1 MKLVK
6 TKLNE
11 LLYYIHDD
19 NYKNYLMLKLIYTYG
34 RNASEIFK
42 LHVNDID
49 TVDDNI
55 TFKIPTGTVTYP
67 LISAVKDELVGYIYD
82 QELNTDDY
90 IFRGS
95 DEAMEIVIKKL
106 NYYLDR
112 TVESLNRTVEFNSP
126 KLTTKDFKIL
136 RGQHLF
142 LDGAN
147 LHTIHDLYKN
157 SNIQST
163 KKNIDYN
170 RLLELKFPCDD
181 LDKVFNQFTDFN
193 LYTDERFDDSDIF
206 TVGDETESI
215 IIELDYREQTI
226 NLISDE
232 NELTSKIE
240 EVPPADLC
248 RMLRHMD
255 TGNFRFIN
263 GLRFIKN

>member
-1 MKLVK
+1 MKLIK

-19 NYKNYLMLKLIYTYG
+19 NFKNYLMLKLIYTYG
-34 RNASEIFK
+34 RNASEIFNLK
-42 LHVNDID
+42 VKDID
-49 TVDDNI
+49 SVEDTI
-55 TFKIPTGTVTYP
+55 LFHIPTGTVSYP
-67 LISAVKDELVGYIYD
+67 LIPVVKDDLLGYIYD
-82 QELNTDDY
+82 MELESGDY
-90 IFRGS
+90 IFRRP

-112 TVESLNRTVEFNSP
+112 TVDSLNKAIEFGSP

-136 RGQHLF
+136 RGQHLY
-142 LDGAN
+142 LDGAD
-147 LHTIHDLYKN
+147 LHTIHSLYCN

-163 KKNIDYN
+163 KKNIGYDE
-170 RLLELKFPCDD
+170 LLAIKFPCDSIE
-181 LDKVFNQFTDFN
+181 KVFSKYTDFN
-193 LYTDERFDDSDIF
+193 LYSDERFDDSDLF

-215 IIELDYREQTI
+215 IIELDYSEQTI

-232 NELTSKIE
+232 NDLTSKIE

-248 RMLRHMD
+248 RMLRGMD

>member
-1 MKLVK
+1 MKLIK
-6 TKLNE
+6 TKFNE
-11 LLYYIHDD
+11 LLYYIHED
-19 NYKNYLMLKLIYTYG
+19 NYKNYLMLKIIYTYG
-34 RNASEIFK
+34 RNASEIFNLK
-42 LHVNDID
+42 NTDIGTIKD
-49 TVDDNI
+49 TI
-55 TFKIPTGTVTYP
+55 TFHINTGDITYP
-67 LISAVKDELVGYIYD
+67 LIPQIKDELIGYIYD
-82 QELNTDDY
+82 QELKQDDY
-90 IFRGS
+90 IFRRP

-106 NYYLDR
+106 NYYLDK
-112 TVESLNRTVEFNSP
+112 TVDTLNKTIEFNCE

-142 LDGAN
+142 LDGAK
-147 LHTIHDLYKN
+147 LHVIHELYRN

-163 KKNIDYN
+163 KKNINYN
-170 RLLELKFPCDD
+170 ELVELKFPCNT
-181 LDKVFNQFTDFN
+181 LDKVFQEFTDFN
-193 LYTDERFDDSDIF
+193 LYTDERFDDTDIF

-215 IIELDYREQTI
+215 IIELDYNEQTI

-240 EVPPADLC
+240 EVPPAELC

>member
-1 MKLVK
+1 MKLIK

-11 LLYYIHDD
+11 LLYYIHED

-34 RNASEIFK
+34 RNASEIFNLQSK
-42 LHVNDID
+42 DVD
-49 TVDDNI
+49 TVEDNI
-55 TFKIPTGTVTYP
+55 LFHIPTGTVTYP
-67 LISAVKDELVGYIYD
+67 LIPVVKDDLLGYIYD
-82 QELNTDDY
+82 QELNNEDY
-90 IFRGS
+90 IFRRE

-142 LDGAN
+142 LDGAK

-163 KKNIDYN
+163 KKNINYN
-170 RLLELKFPCDD
+170 ELLTLKFPCDS
-181 LDKVFNQFTDFN
+181 LDKVFNEFTDFN
-193 LYTDERFDDSDIF
+193 LFTDERFDDTDIF
-206 TVGDETESI
+206 TVGDETDSI
-215 IIELDYREQTI
+215 IIELDYVEQTI

-232 NELTSKIE
+232 NDLTGKIE
-240 EVPPADLC
+240 EVPPSELC